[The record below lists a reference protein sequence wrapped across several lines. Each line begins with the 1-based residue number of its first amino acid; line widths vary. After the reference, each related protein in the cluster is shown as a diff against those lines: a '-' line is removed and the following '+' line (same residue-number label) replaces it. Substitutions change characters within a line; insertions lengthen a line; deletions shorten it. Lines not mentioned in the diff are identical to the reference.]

1 MNINEVDKYNTIIH
15 NINEYN
21 RNKIYIKREDLLPIS
36 FGGNKVRIS
45 LQYIKDMMNKKYDV
59 IIGYGNSRSNLCRVL
74 SNISYMYS
82 IPCYIVS
89 PSDDDGSRIE
99 TNNSLMVN
107 ACEAK
112 YIYCDKTNVA
122 DTIVSL
128 IKSLELQ
135 GKKPY
140 YINGDKYGNGN
151 EATAV
156 TAYYNVYNEINRQE
170 EMLNVKFDY
179 IFLPIGTGMTYTGLL
194 AGQISKKDDKKIVGI
209 SIARKKSIVIEQ
221 VKKYLKGFF
230 CHNLDDETIN
240 KYICVTDKYF
250 TGGYGKYNEHITN
263 TSKEL
268 YIDEGIYADLTYVA
282 KAFYG
287 MKMYIKENE
296 IFGKNILFIH
306 TGSSPLFFDNINE
319 ILR

>member
-1 MNINEVDKYNTIIH
+1 MNIKEMDNFNTIIQ
-15 NINEYN
+15 NINDYN
-21 RNKIYIKREDLLPIS
+21 TNKIYIKREDLLPIS

-45 LQYIKDMMNKKYDV
+45 IEYIKDMMNKKYDV

-74 SNISYMYS
+74 SNISYMYN

-122 DTIVSL
+122 DTIESL
-128 IKSLELQ
+128 IKSLEFQ

-151 EATAV
+151 ESTAT

-170 EMLNVKFDY
+170 KMLNIKFDY
-179 IFLPIGTGMTYTGLL
+179 IFLPVGTGMTYAGLL
-194 AGQISKKDDKKIVGI
+194 AGQIERKDDNKIVGI
-209 SIARKKSIVIEQ
+209 SIARKTDVVIKQ
-221 VKKYLKGFF
+221 VKKYLNGFSYY
-230 CHNLDDETIN
+230 NIDDETIN

-250 TGGYGKYNEHITN
+250 TGGYGKYNEPIKK

-268 YIDEGIYADLTYVA
+268 YIDEGIYTDLTYVA

-287 MKMYIKENE
+287 MKMYIKENN
-296 IFGKNILFIH
+296 IIRKNILFIH